1 MTVTELISQ
10 TGRTN
15 FSFEVLPPLKG
26 DGIRKLQDDIRSLLE
41 FDPKYINITT
51 HRSEVVMKDLGNG
64 LMERS
69 TLRRRPGSV
78 AVAAAL
84 QQEFNIPIVPH
95 ILCSGFTREETE
107 YVLIDLQY
115 LGISNLLLL
124 RGDKAREDTSFHP
137 TPNGYSHT
145 TELQEQV
152 NNFNKGFFVDGSP
165 MKKAGPAFSYGVA
178 CYPEKHEEAPNLTTD
193 ASWFKKKTEL
203 GAEYG
208 VTQMFFDNRKYFDF
222 VSRMRADGIK
232 VPIIPGIKPLAK
244 KSQLAILPRLFHCD
258 LPEEL
263 TEEAYK
269 CKDDEQMKAL
279 GIEWC
284 IHQCRELM
292 KAGVPSIHFY
302 MTGNVDSL
310 REVAKKIF

>member
-1 MTVTELISQ
+1 MKITELISQ
-10 TGRTN
+10 SSHTD

-26 DGIRKLQDDIRSLLE
+26 MGIKKLQEDIRSLLE
-41 FDPKYINITT
+41 FDPKYINITA
-51 HRSEVVMKDLGNG
+51 HRSEQVMKDLGNG
-64 LMERS
+64 LMERT

-115 LGISNLLLL
+115 LGITNLLLL
-124 RGDKAREDTSFHP
+124 RGDKAREDASFKP

-152 NNFNKGFFVDGSP
+152 NNFNKGFFVDGSK
-165 MKKAGPAFSYGVA
+165 MKETGASFSYGVA
-178 CYPEKHEEAPNLTTD
+178 CYPEKHEEAPNLACD
-193 ASWFKKKTEL
+193 SAWFKKKIEL

-208 VTQMFFDNRKYFDF
+208 VTQMFFDNKKYFDF
-222 VSRMRADGIK
+222 VNKMRAEGVE
-232 VPIIPGIKPLAK
+232 VPIIPGIKPLAR
-244 KSQLAILPRLFHCD
+244 KSQLTVLPRLFHCD

-263 TEEAYK
+263 TKEAFK
-269 CKDDEQMKAL
+269 CETDEQMKAL

-284 IHQCRELM
+284 TYQCQELI
-292 KAGVPSIHFY
+292 KAGVSSIHFY
-302 MTGNVDSL
+302 MTGNVESL
-310 REVAKKIF
+310 REVAKRVF

>member
-1 MTVTELISQ
+1 MNITELITQS
-10 TGRTN
+10 THTN

-26 DGIRKLQDDIRSLLE
+26 AGLHKLQDDIRSLLE

-51 HRSEVVMKDLGNG
+51 HRSEVIMKDLGNG
-64 LMERS
+64 LLERT

-115 LGISNLLLL
+115 LGITNLLLL
-124 RGDKAREDTSFHP
+124 RGDKAREDSSFKP
-137 TPNGYSHT
+137 TQNGYSHT

-152 NNFNKGFFVDGSP
+152 NKFNEGFFVDGTP
-165 MKKAGPAFSYGVA
+165 IKEQGAKFNYGVA

-193 ASWFKKKTEL
+193 ANWFKKKVEL

-208 VTQMFFDNRKYFDF
+208 VTQMFFDNKKYFDF
-222 VSRMRADGIK
+222 VKRMRQEGVT

-244 KSQLAILPRLFHCD
+244 KSQLTVLPRLFHCD

-263 TEEAYK
+263 TTEAFK
-269 CKDDEQMKAL
+269 CKTDEQVKAL

-284 IHQCRELM
+284 TYQCQELI
-292 KAGVPSIHFY
+292 KSGAQSIHFY

-310 REVAKKIF
+310 RQVAKRVF

>member
-1 MTVTELISQ
+1 MKITELISQ
-10 TGRTN
+10 SSHTA

-26 DGIRKLQDDIRSLLE
+26 AGINKLQDDIRSLLE
-41 FDPKYINITT
+41 FDPKYINITA

-84 QQEFNIPIVPH
+84 QKEFGVPIVPH

-115 LGISNLLLL
+115 LGITNLLLL
-124 RGDKAREDTSFHP
+124 RGDKAREDAFFKP
-137 TPNGYSHT
+137 VKDGYSHT
-145 TELQEQV
+145 IELQKQV
-152 NNFNKGFFVDGSP
+152 NDYNKGLFVDGSP
-165 MKKAGPAFSYGVA
+165 MKEIGPTFSYGVA
-178 CYPEKHEEAPNLTTD
+178 CYPEKHEESPNIATD
-193 ASWFKKKTEL
+193 AYWFNKKVEL

-208 VTQMFFDNRKYFDF
+208 VTQMFFDNQKYFDF
-222 VSRMRADGIK
+222 VKNMREQGIT

-244 KSQLAILPRLFHCD
+244 LNQLNVIPRLFHCD
-258 LPEEL
+258 LPEAL
-263 TEEAYK
+263 TKEAFK
-269 CKDDEQMKAL
+269 CKTDDQIKSL

-284 IHQCRELM
+284 EYQCRELI
-292 KAGVPSIHFY
+292 KAGVSSIHFY
-302 MTGNVDSL
+302 MTGNVESL
-310 REVAKKIF
+310 REVAKRIF

>member
-10 TGRTN
+10 SGRTN

-26 DGIRKLQDDIRSLLE
+26 SGIRKLQDDIRSLLE

-124 RGDKAREDTSFHP
+124 RGDKAREDSSFRP

-165 MKKAGPAFSYGVA
+165 MKKAGPSFSYGVA

-222 VSRMRADGIK
+222 VRRMRADGIK

-284 IHQCRELM
+284 THQCRELM